1 MRNEVDLTL
10 TRVLSSECRPSVIVI
25 EHVGGE
31 GSLEL
36 VPVGILDH
44 LLFGLLLLLF
54 LGKAF

>member
-1 MRNEVDLTL
+1 
-10 TRVLSSECRPSVIVI
+10 VLSSECRPSVIVI

-44 LLFGLLLLLF
+44 LLFRLFLLF
-54 LGKAF
+54 FLGQAF